1 MTDPHFK
8 KQALLNLLHPLPS
21 SPTFNFLSSCFLV
34 ELAVLRPSPFTL
46 NAICHHPAE
55 CLSPTTLT
63 IPYRFIDAFMVWQT
77 GREPPG

>member
-34 ELAVLRPSPFTL
+34 ELALFPTITFYAKRYLPPPSRVPFAHNL
-46 NAICHHPAE
+46 NDP
-55 CLSPTTLT
+55 
-63 IPYRFIDAFMVWQT
+63 V
-77 GREPPG
+77 